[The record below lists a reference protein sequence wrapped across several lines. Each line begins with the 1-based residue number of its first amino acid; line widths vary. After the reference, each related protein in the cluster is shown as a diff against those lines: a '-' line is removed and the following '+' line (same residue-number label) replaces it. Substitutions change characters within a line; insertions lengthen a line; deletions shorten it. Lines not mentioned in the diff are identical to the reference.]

1 MANTTADKL
10 AKLNTTKE
18 ELKAALAE
26 KGQTVGEVFSAYP
39 DAVRAIDVGGVE
51 WKEITISPVASGK
64 YCDFSCT
71 IDVPIDK
78 ELIIYAGYSN
88 QSVLGLLEKGNDQGV
103 CAVVVGNYELGINK
117 FTRSMNSVSLIFR
130 SVGSSAI
137 DLTVKYA
144 IF

>member
-1 MANTTADKL
+1 MGTIADKL

-64 YCDFSCT
+64 YYDFSCT

-78 ELIIYAGYSN
+78 ELIIYAGYLN

>member
-1 MANTTADKL
+1 MANTTAE
-10 AKLNTTKE
+10 KLNKLVATKADR
-18 ELKAALAE
+18 KAALAE
-26 KGQTVGEVFSAYP
+26 KGQTVGDVFSTYP

-64 YCDFSCT
+64 YYDFSCT

-78 ELIIYAGYSN
+78 ELIIYAGYLN

>member
-1 MANTTADKL
+1 MSIQSEIDRLAGIKAD
-10 AKLNTTKE
+10 
-18 ELKAALAE
+18 LKSALAE
-26 KGQTVGEVFSAYP
+26 KGQTVGDVFSAYP

-64 YCDFSCT
+64 YYDFSCT